1 MSQRQGTG
9 SLQTTSGLMTGD
21 PKIEVQSPFGH
32 GGTTFLSPMAEQ
44 AAMNNSLPYPASSNG
59 GENQID
65 NPMMVVT
72 KIRSKQLTSQKENPA
87 LSATKVT
94 IDFNDERSANKR
106 FMS

>member
-1 MSQRQGTG
+1 
-9 SLQTTSGLMTGD
+9 MTGD
-21 PKIEVQSPFGH
+21 PKLEVQSPFGH

-44 AAMNNSLPYPASSNG
+44 AALNNNNLPYPASANG
-59 GENQID
+59 GNGSENQVE

-72 KIRSKQLTSQKENPA
+72 KIRSKLLTSHKENPA

-94 IDFNDERSANKR
+94 IDFNEERGADKR